1 MEYRIVEIIEL
12 EKFIPAK
19 FNSLKNIVIKTIVNK
34 SAAYLDIGSLC
45 YLRKTKVNKYEHQ
58 AKVDKNSYE
67 SVIDQILQKYFD
79 NNYHKNQN
87 PDTLRTNYSLL
98 NCLIK
103 DLGEIGLDFD
113 FSTEEKA
120 KELYII
126 YSNYLKEEEKRIFK
140 DTERESNA
148 ILGRKQHILAE
159 LISSY
164 YDIEISK
171 VKSCSSDITYKS
183 NRNQRSKAV
192 SKNEISNFFKLNMNI
207 YNSLKVFLMEE
218 NLFPVRIVLNE
229 KKCIYTYFLKEFTGI
244 GCSYVFK
251 RNGIIKNKENIDK
264 LKFYFL
270 KNKDINRQYGT
281 RRISDY
287 INDTFNEYDL
297 IIKKINSESLNYE
310 RKAAIN
316 FAIASFA
323 MAFICN
329 TGCNPSIIYDLKIED
344 LEFLDNSV
352 KNMKVLKVKNRA
364 GNKVIK
370 VNITKKFIT
379 DLKQYVKFRKYL
391 VDKYKIENY
400 GLFFSWNVNN
410 KNNHHEVVNFSHNS
424 LIVYKRW
431 FLKFIETKDIDINWI
446 KPSLIRLSVSNI
458 YLEKTNSNII
468 ASNKLGNT
476 LGVININYSDVVEG
490 QVEQQFNDFFERVYN
505 KAVYSNRVNT
515 KDIEVK
521 IDNDNCVNTPM
532 GACGL
537 AEPSIKKG
545 FKNEIIPTCSNPVTC
560 LFCENYVIKSDDTDI
575 RKILSLL
582 YITRFFDKNFNDL
595 VHIKFRI
602 KEILDAIIK
611 FNIKNKSKI
620 LSIGKEVEE
629 GYLDEYWEENYLNF
643 FINFGE

>member
-1 MEYRIVEIIEL
+1 M
-12 EKFIPAK
+12 
-19 FNSLKNIVIKTIVNK
+19 
-34 SAAYLDIGSLC
+34 
-45 YLRKTKVNKYEHQ
+45 
-58 AKVDKNSYE
+58 
-67 SVIDQILQKYFD
+67 
-79 NNYHKNQN
+79 
-87 PDTLRTNYSLL
+87 
-98 NCLIK
+98 
-103 DLGEIGLDFD
+103 
-113 FSTEEKA
+113 
-120 KELYII
+120 
-126 YSNYLKEEEKRIFK
+126 
-140 DTERESNA
+140 
-148 ILGRKQHILAE
+148 
-159 LISSY
+159 
-164 YDIEISK
+164 
-171 VKSCSSDITYKS
+171 
-183 NRNQRSKAV
+183 
-192 SKNEISNFFKLNMNI
+192 
-207 YNSLKVFLMEE
+207 
-218 NLFPVRIVLNE
+218 
-229 KKCIYTYFLKEFTGI
+229 
-244 GCSYVFK
+244 
-251 RNGIIKNKENIDK
+251 
-264 LKFYFL
+264 
-270 KNKDINRQYGT
+270 
-281 RRISDY
+281 
-287 INDTFNEYDL
+287 
-297 IIKKINSESLNYE
+297 
-310 RKAAIN
+310 
-316 FAIASFA
+316 
-323 MAFICN
+323 
-329 TGCNPSIIYDLKIED
+329 
-344 LEFLDNSV
+344 
-352 KNMKVLKVKNRA
+352 
-364 GNKVIK
+364 
-370 VNITKKFIT
+370 
-379 DLKQYVKFRKYL
+379 KFRKYL

>member
-12 EKFIPAK
+12 EKFIPAL
-19 FNSLKNIVIKTIVNK
+19 FNSLKNLVIKTIVNK
-34 SAAYLDIGSLC
+34 SDTYLDIGSLC

-67 SVIDQILQKYFD
+67 SVIDQILLKYFD

-103 DLGEIGLDFD
+103 DLEKNGLNFD

-126 YSNYLKEEEKRIFK
+126 YSNYLKEEEKRIFR

-148 ILGRKQHILAE
+148 ILSRKQHILAE

-164 YDIEISK
+164 HDIEISK

-183 NRNQRSKAV
+183 NRNQRIKAV

-207 YNSLKVFLMEE
+207 YNSLKVFLMQEG
-218 NLFPVRIVLNE
+218 LFPVRIMLNE
-229 KKCIYTYFLKEFTGI
+229 KKCIYTYFFKEFKGI

-251 RNGIIKNKENIDK
+251 RNGIIKNKENVNKI
-264 LKFYFL
+264 KFYFL
-270 KNKDINRQYGT
+270 KNKDINKKYGT
-281 RRISDY
+281 RKISDC
-287 INDTFNEYDL
+287 IHDTFNEYDL
-297 IIKKINSESLNYE
+297 IIKKINSEPLNYE

-329 TGCNPSIIYDLKIED
+329 TGCNPSIIYDLNIQD
-344 LEFLDNSV
+344 LELLDNSV

-364 GNKVIK
+364 GNKAIK

-379 DLKQYVKFRKYL
+379 DLKKYVEFRKYL
-391 VDKYKIENY
+391 VDKYEIENY

-410 KNNHHEVVNFSHNS
+410 NKNHEVVNFSHNS

-431 FLKFIETKDIDINWI
+431 FLKFIETREINVNWI

-458 YLEKTNSNII
+458 FLEKTNSNII

-476 LGVININYSDVVEG
+476 PNVININYSDVVEG
-490 QVEQQFNDFFERVYN
+490 QVEQQFNDFFERIYN
-505 KAVYSNRVNT
+505 KAVYSNRINT
-515 KDIEVK
+515 KDIDVK

-611 FNIKNKSKI
+611 LNIKNKSKI

-643 FINFGE
+643 FINISE

>member
-34 SAAYLDIGSLC
+34 SAAYFDIGSLC

-79 NNYHKNQN
+79 NNYHRNQN

-103 DLGEIGLDFD
+103 DLGKIGLVFD

-192 SKNEISNFFKLNMNI
+192 SENEISNFFKLNMNI

-281 RRISDY
+281 RKISDY

-323 MAFICN
+323 IAFICN

-344 LEFLDNSV
+344 LELLDNSV

-364 GNKVIK
+364 GNKVIN

-410 KNNHHEVVNFSHNS
+410 KNNHEVVNFSHNS
-424 LIVYKRW
+424 LVVYKRW
-431 FLKFIETKDIDINWI
+431 FLKFIETKDIDVNWI

-458 YLEKTNSNII
+458 FLEKTNSNII

-476 LGVININYSDVVEG
+476 PGVINTNYSDVVEG
-490 QVEQQFNDFFERVYN
+490 QVEQQFNDFFERIYN
-505 KAVYSNRVNT
+505 KAVYSNRINT
-515 KDIEVK
+515 EDIEVK

-560 LFCENYVIKSDDTDI
+560 LFCENYVIKADDTDI

-643 FINFGE
+643 FINISE